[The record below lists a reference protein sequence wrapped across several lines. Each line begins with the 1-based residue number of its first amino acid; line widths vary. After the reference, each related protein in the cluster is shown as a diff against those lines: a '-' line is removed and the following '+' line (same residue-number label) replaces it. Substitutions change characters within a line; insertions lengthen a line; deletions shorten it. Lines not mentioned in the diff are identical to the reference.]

1 MSIID
6 VLKDFWQHHYHQ
18 SLFYQ
23 FATTVINEFGRL
35 GCPIGRSGMLT
46 FTEILTTNAAT
57 YYCVSFHEEK
67 EEKRKKVFEDMKREI
82 LLVESDF

>member
-1 MSIID
+1 MSIIN
-6 VLKDFWQHHYHQ
+6 VLKEFWQHHYYH

-57 YYCVSFHEEK
+57 
-67 EEKRKKVFEDMKREI
+67 
-82 LLVESDF
+82 